1 MFEGCVEIR
10 NHFSDYLDGLCE
22 SQVVK
27 SIRFHLAYCG
37 PCRQELGMWEA
48 IHADLHGLPRCRVP
62 SELALRLR
70 VGVSQGLHRNLLN
83 HLWVRMDNVLEPLLL
98 PASGGVLAAIVC
110 FCLIMGSLVVP
121 VTNIP
126 DVPLA
131 FVTPPRVRE
140 LAPPEL
146 APIDFNS
153 GDTSVVVLT
162 RIDAGGRVMGY
173 RVLSGASSPKLIQ
186 QLDRVIYFSI
196 FQPATSFGRPTDGQV
211 VLSLRR
217 ITVRG

>member
-1 MFEGCVEIR
+1 MFERCVEIR
-10 NHFSDYLDGLCE
+10 NHFSDYLDGLCDP
-22 SQVVK
+22 QALK
-27 SIRFHLAYCG
+27 SIRFHLDHCG
-37 PCRQELGMWEA
+37 SCRRELEAWETVQ
-48 IHADLHGLPRCRVP
+48 ADLRGLPRFQVP
-62 SELALRLR
+62 DELALRLR
-70 VGVSQGLHRNLLN
+70 VRVSRALHRNLLER
-83 HLWVRMDNVLEPLLL
+83 LRVWTDNVLQPMLL

-121 VTNIP
+121 VTNTP

-140 LAPPEL
+140 LAPF
-146 APIDFNS
+146 DFNT
-153 GDTSVVVLT
+153 GDAPVVVAA

-173 RVLSGASSPKLIQ
+173 RVLSGESSPELIY
-186 QLDRVIYFSI
+186 QLDRVIYFSN
-196 FQPATSFGRPTDGQV
+196 FQPATWFGRPTDGQV